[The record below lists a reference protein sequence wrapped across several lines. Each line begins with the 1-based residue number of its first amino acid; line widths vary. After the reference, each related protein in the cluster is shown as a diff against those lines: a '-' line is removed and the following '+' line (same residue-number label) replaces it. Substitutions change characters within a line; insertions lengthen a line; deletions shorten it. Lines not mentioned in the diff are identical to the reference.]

1 MLAPF
6 VVGADTNLNGANAGP
21 TPGLAPTP
29 PSVTLVWQRHSQTD
43 RAVNKSMRQML
54 SDEHHHLHRR
64 RRLGSLSLALRHHG
78 GLNLPP
84 RRDVDRRGMHHWR
97 LGVGAAIEA
106 REPVGVA
113 HPMTSRGQAKQLRIA
128 SAYPRTSIR
137 AKTTASSG
145 ARSTSI
151 PGTLGSTWTPR
162 RFNCAPHC
170 FKIEIPPGEEFLL
183 L

>member
-64 RRLGSLSLALRHHG
+64 RRLGSLGLAFRHHG
-78 GLNLPP
+78 GSNLPP
-84 RRDVDRRGMHHWR
+84 RQRRGPSRNAPLESWCRCGHT
-97 LGVGAAIEA
+97 EA
-106 REPVGVA
+106 RSNQLEWAYGMTYHIEPRAAQERPVR
-113 HPMTSRGQAKQLRIA
+113 SRG
-128 SAYPRTSIR
+128 
-137 AKTTASSG
+137 
-145 ARSTSI
+145 
-151 PGTLGSTWTPR
+151 
-162 RFNCAPHC
+162 
-170 FKIEIPPGEEFLL
+170 
-183 L
+183 